1 MSMETQHRPIRP
13 TAEPPL
19 RGIEAQ
25 RIFRRL
31 AAHTDAFQVIE
42 RALAVSYELHLGAA
56 ARDFVTDSLRA
67 LAACP
72 TEAKVDEVCAAA
84 RDRFATAGYDKL
96 SRYKAGAL
104 RRTLAVT
111 RLDTC
116 TGHVVDVGAADNRL
130 GECLLQSNPQC
141 ERVTGL
147 DIRRDRALRTSDRL
161 DFALQ
166 SSDTDLPL
174 PDASADVLVFRY
186 SLHHMTPSAQQ
197 RLLHAARRVL
207 RPGGEILVVEDSFD
221 DRQPPLADNAATR
234 AFGHLG
240 EESKYAALALLDA
253 SSCLTTYEQMP
264 FAFSFRSGVEWEHL
278 LFEIGFQHVRTEYW
292 GFAMFSLYAAP
303 MLIIKASV

>member
-1 MSMETQHRPIRP
+1 MSVEMERRPSGP
-13 TAEPPL
+13 VAEPPL
-19 RGIEAQ
+19 LGIEAQ

-31 AAHTDAFQVIE
+31 ATHTDAFQVMK

-56 ARDFVTDSLRA
+56 ARDFVTKSLRA
-67 LAACP
+67 LAACQ
-72 TEAKVDEVCAAA
+72 TDAEVDEVCAGA

-96 SRYKAGAL
+96 LRYKAGAL

-141 ERVTGL
+141 DRVTGL

-161 DFALQ
+161 SFVLQ
-166 SSDTDLPL
+166 SSGTDIPL
-174 PDASADVLVFRY
+174 PDGTADVLTFRY
-186 SLHHMTPSAQQ
+186 SLHHMAPSAQE

-207 RPGGEILVVEDSFD
+207 RPGGEIIIVEDSFD
-221 DRQPPLADNAATR
+221 DRQPPLADNAITK
-234 AFGHLG
+234 AFGRLD
-240 EESKYAALALLDA
+240 EKSRFAALALLDA

-264 FAFSFRSGVEWEHL
+264 FAFSFRSGTEWQDL
-278 LFEIGFQHVRTEYW
+278 LFEIGFRRARTEYW

-303 MLIIKASV
+303 MLVIRAST